1 MEDLWS
7 SNLTA
12 YEFVKRVP
20 ELKAEKNF
28 TDKEGVHQI
37 LVNAARG
44 KLREAGTIE
53 FDCSVSE
60 SSDTKP
66 RGKVERT
73 KKCSS
78 NKEEPKT
85 KTKSNQCGSSRDT
98 TKKRCLRTRREENTS
113 RVTKSND
120 QPPPKK
126 SRRGSFSQHYLGNSR
141 RNSPSGHYQRSPP
154 REYRCRHCRRTVD
167 RCDYVCSG
175 CCRPNDY

>member
-28 TDKEGVHQI
+28 TDKEVVHQI
-37 LVNAARG
+37 LVNAAHG

-66 RGKVERT
+66 RG
-73 KKCSS
+73 
-78 NKEEPKT
+78 
-85 KTKSNQCGSSRDT
+85 
-98 TKKRCLRTRREENTS
+98 
-113 RVTKSND
+113 
-120 QPPPKK
+120 
-126 SRRGSFSQHYLGNSR
+126 
-141 RNSPSGHYQRSPP
+141 
-154 REYRCRHCRRTVD
+154 
-167 RCDYVCSG
+167 
-175 CCRPNDY
+175 